1 MESSELKIEKLNVFL
16 SNAECENEDAYIEAT
31 WTMSDVQVKN
41 EINLE
46 HSFAEGLQKLIFP
59 TGHIWFNLG
68 QNKIYQYIE

>member
-1 MESSELKIEKLNVFL
+1 MKK
-16 SNAECENEDAYIEAT
+16 
-31 WTMSDVQVKN
+31 

-68 QNKIYQYIE
+68 QNKVLSYNIIPDIRQIIVNNQ